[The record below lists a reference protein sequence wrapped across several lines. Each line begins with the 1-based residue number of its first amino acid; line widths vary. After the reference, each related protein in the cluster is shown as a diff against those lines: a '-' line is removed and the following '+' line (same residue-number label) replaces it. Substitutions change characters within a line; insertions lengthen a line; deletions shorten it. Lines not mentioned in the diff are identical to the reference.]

1 MEKKMK
7 HRKLNLVLIL
17 DSIRLS
23 PFYLFIVYFIYL
35 NKVEFDLQNG
45 YCNKCFVEFFFFSI
59 FRVVSTVKIAYVLLW
74 LF

>member
-23 PFYLFIVYFIYL
+23 PFCLIIVYFIHL
-35 NKVEFDLQNG
+35 NKVEFDLQNV
-45 YCNKCFVEFFFFSI
+45 YCNKCFVEIFFFFSI
-59 FRVVSTVKIAYVLLW
+59 FRVVSTVKIAYVLP
-74 LF
+74 